1 MGSGKGKTRRA
12 RIVVARAQPAPLVFD
27 RGIWDNFVETSGVK
41 TTKLL
46 YYYLGRDPAAWTN
59 EGYLRATLDM
69 FADAVSVGAIVLPPG
84 CSVDDFEFSINSEG
98 HRPRVA
104 IALTSNPATRQVLF
118 TPAHTFSKN
127 NSMSNWY
134 VNNALEGICYAAEKL
149 LYP

>member
-69 FADAVSVGAIVLPPG
+69 FADAVSVGAIALPSG
-84 CSVDDFEFSINSEG
+84 CSVDDFEFSINNEFHS
-98 HRPRVA
+98 PQVA
-104 IALTSNPATRQVLF
+104 VALASNPATSEVLF
-118 TPAHTFSKN
+118 QISSTFSGN

-134 VNNALEGICYAAEKL
+134 VNRAFESICRAAKKL